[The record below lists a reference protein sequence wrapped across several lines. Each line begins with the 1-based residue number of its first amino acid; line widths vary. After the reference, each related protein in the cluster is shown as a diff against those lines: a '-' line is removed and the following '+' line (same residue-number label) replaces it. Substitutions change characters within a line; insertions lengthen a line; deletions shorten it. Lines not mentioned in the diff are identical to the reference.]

1 MQPPVVQSPV
11 VCNIMK
17 NHACHMESAITLG
30 VKSPMVDNIVKN
42 RARHMEGAIKIS
54 LRSPIS
60 YNHPS
65 LPTPLVFDIIKN
77 HARHT
82 ENACDHPRCEI
93 THGGQNHCYENILIG
108 L

>member
-1 MQPPVVQSPV
+1 
-11 VCNIMK
+11 
-17 NHACHMESAITLG
+17 MESAITLG